1 MSADHLN
8 TDNSFVGRAPFL
20 DVYPVCSQLVS
31 EIGRAFIRSWNV
43 EQASMFRSELI
54 DKLVSSGIS
63 RERAELSWKLV
74 VQEHGKTS
82 NSSNAVNQLNP
93 SINIQKAPGN
103 SPSSDRLTT
112 ESGNENE
119 NVFSFEDGR
128 WVVRFCNQTIY
139 PQNITGIKYLHFL
152 ISNSGVTF
160 PPGELYDGFG
170 GRHSK
175 KKPNSMSAQDAM
187 VSGVSFT
194 AAKPDVAVDEKGKQ
208 DMLARLDNIE
218 REMASAKL
226 VPDADL
232 IEKLAAERIRIQ
244 EYLRKA
250 FTPVGNRR
258 IQEPD
263 VVRRMKA
270 VDIAIRRAKEKIQR
284 AGHQELLRHLEQSVE
299 VKVRS
304 GCRYE
309 GDGFTW
315 RTQPVEF
322 IVPGQPR

>member
-1 MSADHLN
+1 
-8 TDNSFVGRAPFL
+8 
-20 DVYPVCSQLVS
+20 
-31 EIGRAFIRSWNV
+31 
-43 EQASMFRSELI
+43 
-54 DKLVSSGIS
+54 
-63 RERAELSWKLV
+63 
-74 VQEHGKTS
+74 
-82 NSSNAVNQLNP
+82 
-93 SINIQKAPGN
+93 
-103 SPSSDRLTT
+103 
-112 ESGNENE
+112 
-119 NVFSFEDGR
+119 
-128 WVVRFCNQTIY
+128 
-139 PQNITGIKYLHFL
+139 
-152 ISNSGVTF
+152 
-160 PPGELYDGFG
+160 
-170 GRHSK
+170 
-175 KKPNSMSAQDAM
+175 MSAQDAM

-194 AAKPDVAVDEKGKQ
+194 AAKPDVVVDEKGKQ